1 MAYKNVKKKIFE
13 YIKYGDLLLVFST
26 IITSCITFEL
36 RSISSYLDDKNARIQ
51 RLKEKPLNYVKINY
65 ISYDLYK
72 SLLSVD
78 NENLL
83 IDDISIN
90 NISNNNTN
98 DVPYNDDNSTI
109 KDDIVSTAKS
119 IGNKI
124 SISMSNLDKL
134 TIQNDSHK
142 NYGNLPPEMQVK
154 KQNNQDEDYFVVQ
167 ANFGKR
173 QSIEDLKKNGK
184 KHVELYNNTDDNQ
197 SLVGTIGGQE
207 IRKETIKETLIN
219 IWYSALHI
227 KKKKYNSLIVNTNY
241 DRYGNKRNNNVK
253 KTTSVK
259 NNKLINDN
267 IQLNNINELQNGIDT
282 NNNSYIQ
289 HIILDGNLQ
298 KLTDNSSMSDSN
310 VILTYDMNLLLVI
323 SRLEYQLELCWSK
336 YAKKY
341 NNTSM
346 SYTYLVSYDVNGLP
360 TNVKFIRKTLPE
372 FQEDNSQMMKKDIQD
387 TIERCNILEVNGLND
402 NNYKFWK
409 DIEITFTGSK

>member
-134 TIQNDSHK
+134 TMQNDSHK
-142 NYGNLPPEMQVK
+142 NYGNLPEMQVN

-173 QSIEDLKKNGK
+173 QSIEDVKKNEK
-184 KHVELYNNTDDNQ
+184 KHIERYNNTNDSQ

-207 IRKETIKETLIN
+207 VKKETIKETLIN

-253 KTTSVK
+253 TTTSVK

-298 KLTDNSSMSDSN
+298 KLTENSSMSNSN

-346 SYTYLVSYDVNGLP
+346 SYTYLVSYDANGLP

-372 FQEDNSQMMKKDIQD
+372 FQENNSQMMKKDIQD

>member
-26 IITSCITFEL
+26 IITS
-36 RSISSYLDDKNARIQ
+36 
-51 RLKEKPLNYVKINY
+51 
-65 ISYDLYK
+65 SYDLYK

-134 TIQNDSHK
+134 TMQNDSHK
-142 NYGNLPPEMQVK
+142 NYGNLPEMQVN

-173 QSIEDLKKNGK
+173 QSIEDVKKNEK
-184 KHVELYNNTDDNQ
+184 KHIERYNNTNDSQ

-253 KTTSVK
+253 TTTSVK

-298 KLTDNSSMSDSN
+298 KLTENSSMSNSN

>member
-26 IITSCITFEL
+26 IITSFITFEL

-51 RLKEKPLNYVKINY
+51 RLKDKPLNYVKINY

-98 DVPYNDDNSTI
+98 DVSYNDDNSTI

-154 KQNNQDEDYFVVQ
+154 EQNNQDDG
-167 ANFGKR
+167 NF
-173 QSIEDLKKNGK
+173 
-184 KHVELYNNTDDNQ
+184 YNNNKVVKESDYARDD
-197 SLVGTIGGQE
+197 VF
-207 IRKETIKETLIN
+207 K
-219 IWYSALHI
+219 
-227 KKKKYNSLIVNTNY
+227 
-241 DRYGNKRNNNVK
+241 NKRNEENEPQNNQNSNNV
-253 KTTSVK
+253 S
-259 NNKLINDN
+259 
-267 IQLNNINELQNGIDT
+267 
-282 NNNSYIQ
+282 NNNNNNDEFVNVSD
-289 HIILDGNLQ
+289 DGEKNGCC
-298 KLTDNSSMSDSN
+298 DEC
-310 VILTYDMNLLLVI
+310 I
-323 SRLEYQLELCWSK
+323 SLKDCC
-336 YAKKY
+336 
-341 NNTSM
+341 
-346 SYTYLVSYDVNGLP
+346 VSIKSCFDCG
-360 TNVKFIRKTLPE
+360 
-372 FQEDNSQMMKKDIQD
+372 
-387 TIERCNILEVNGLND
+387 
-402 NNYKFWK
+402 
-409 DIEITFTGSK
+409 